1 MPCVTYGV
9 TLSTYLLM
17 AFGIMVYSA
26 VSMLSV
32 AGVVFGVLSEKLRV
46 AVVSL
51 AVLLIAGS
59 GMGSVVLV

>member
-1 MPCVTYGV
+1 MPCVKYGV

-46 AVVSL
+46 AAVSL

>member
-1 MPCVTYGV
+1 MPCVKYGV